1 MTLGVCFNENCSF
14 AHGIEE
20 LREID
25 RVPPAVW
32 AGASLQA
39 GGAFLALSWL
49 QPLSATLPF
58 SDVTFF
64 FLFALFASVRMVFV
78 HWQRHRQSRL
88 LDIFPPF
95 HLVSKPCAGPG

>member
-39 GGAFLALSWL
+39 GGAFFSLSWL

-64 FLFALFASVRMVFV
+64 FVRFV
-78 HWQRHRQSRL
+78 R
-88 LDIFPPF
+88 
-95 HLVSKPCAGPG
+95 